1 MTLFQKKINLQE
13 LADMSSS
20 ELILNGCDPELLIT
34 GIATLS
40 KAGKT
45 DLSFYT
51 NSAYRDELINS
62 SAGVI
67 VTSPKHLELVK
78 IKSACLVNKNPHVAY
93 AKIATLFSNQAQKTV
108 KIETVIHATAIIG
121 DDCNISP
128 SAIIGPNVVIGN
140 NVIIKD
146 NVVLK
151 SGVTIGDNCVISDS
165 TLIYSNVVLYK
176 KVTIGSNCIIHSGA
190 IIGSDGFGF
199 AFDTEHNCW
208 VKVPQ
213 LGGVV
218 IGNNVEIGAN
228 TTIDC
233 GAIED
238 TVIEDGV
245 KLDNQIQ
252 IAHNVTIGKNT
263 IIAAQVGIAGS
274 SKIGENCAFGGGSAI
289 SGHLNVTNGVKLA
302 GFATVGQSI
311 DEPGFYASGTGPAIP
326 YLKWRRMS
334 VHFENLDKYISQL
347 KKLIKVNNEQN
358 IN

>member
-13 LADMSSS
+13 LAKVSSS
-20 ELILNGCDPELLIT
+20 ELILNGCEPELLIT

-78 IKSACLVNKNPHVAY
+78 TKSACLVNKNPHVAY
-93 AKIATLFSNQAQKTV
+93 AKIATLFCDKLHKSNTDDLV
-108 KIETVIHATAIIG
+108 HATAIIG
-121 DDCNISP
+121 DACNISP
-128 SAIIGPNVVIGN
+128 SATIGPNVVIGN
-140 NVIIKD
+140 NVTIKD
-146 NVVLK
+146 NVVIK
-151 SGVTIGDNCVISDS
+151 SGVAIGDNCVISDS
-165 TLIYSNVVLYK
+165 TLIYPNVVLYQ
-176 KVTIGSNCIIHSGA
+176 KVTIGSNCIIHSGVT
-190 IIGSDGFGF
+190 IGSDGFGF

-208 VKVPQ
+208 IKVPQ

-233 GAIED
+233 GAVED

-274 SKIGENCAFGGGSAI
+274 SRIGENCAFGGGSAV
-289 SGHLNVTNGVKLA
+289 SGHLTVTNGVKLS